1 VAVALKNRTR
11 HPLALLIV
19 AIAVLLCP
27 LVTESARAAQQKQA
41 AKPVAAPTVA
51 VPSKPSDF
59 VGEETCALCHADQAS
74 KFSSNPHSKLA
85 LLHGGKG
92 VTCESCHGAG
102 KAHVDGGGD
111 ITKIFRFSTAS
122 PKQIDATCLGCH
134 AAAHPDFERSP
145 HAKGN
150 VSCTSC
156 HSVHASAPDTNLLK
170 VAEPTLCFACHTDIK
185 PAFSQPFH
193 HKVNEGLLKCSDCH
207 DTHGTFGAKQLRST
221 ADQNLVC
228 TKCHTETMGPFAY
241 EHPPVKVEGCL
252 SCHTPHGSQNARLL
266 NVPNVNALCIGCHSE
281 ISGNAIRGT
290 TPVDS
295 GHNQNGPTVACT
307 NCHSQIHGS
316 NVSQYFLQ

>member
-145 HAKGN
+145 R
-150 VSCTSC
+150 
-156 HSVHASAPDTNLLK
+156 
-170 VAEPTLCFACHTDIK
+170 AC
-185 PAFSQPFH
+185 
-193 HKVNEGLLKCSDCH
+193 
-207 DTHGTFGAKQLRST
+207 LRSR
-221 ADQNLVC
+221 
-228 TKCHTETMGPFAY
+228 HEFAQ
-241 EHPPVKVEGCL
+241 GCRAYTL
-252 SCHTPHGSQNARLL
+252 LRLPHGHKAGLFSAFPPQ
-266 NVPNVNALCIGCHSE
+266 GK
-281 ISGNAIRGT
+281 
-290 TPVDS
+290 
-295 GHNQNGPTVACT
+295 
-307 NCHSQIHGS
+307 
-316 NVSQYFLQ
+316 